1 MESWSYY
8 WGDGYVAL
16 LICLGINVFG
26 VIKRDGKR

>member
-1 MESWSYY
+1 METWYIVVG
-8 WGDGYVAL
+8 WVIAL